1 MLVHWFAIKNLE
13 KSISVCCKS
22 SKRPRPRDKCVFAC
36 CGKRGFKLPLRSE
49 PAHNCQSLRRF
60 VVKQMDEC
68 RRGRAILKFSPS
80 DYRGG
85 SADSGCSHSS
95 TNHAIEAVA
104 LECVNPS

>member
-1 MLVHWFAIKNLE
+1 
-13 KSISVCCKS
+13 
-22 SKRPRPRDKCVFAC
+22 
-36 CGKRGFKLPLRSE
+36 
-49 PAHNCQSLRRF
+49 
-60 VVKQMDEC
+60 MDEC